1 MQPLVGPCHI
11 SASCFSVISGVIIYF
26 FFNLVRTDLVW
37 GLNGKCLDASCLF
50 FECSE
55 AKERVKQAVSGVWR
69 LVCRPDSVEC
79 D

>member
-37 GLNGKCLDASCLF
+37 GLNGKCLDALCLF
-50 FECSE
+50 FFNV
-55 AKERVKQAVSGVWR
+55 VKLKNVSNR
-69 LVCRPDSVEC
+69 LCRACGD
-79 D
+79 